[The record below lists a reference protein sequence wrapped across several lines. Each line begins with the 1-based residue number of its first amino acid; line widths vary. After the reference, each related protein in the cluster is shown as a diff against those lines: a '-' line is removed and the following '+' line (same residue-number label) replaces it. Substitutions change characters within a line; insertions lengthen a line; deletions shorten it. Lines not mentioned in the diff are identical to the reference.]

1 VARARAAQLA
11 RFSDR
16 KLYAN
21 SQMGTKEIKRYC
33 AVDAESQKLLE
44 TAVTKLGLS
53 ARAHDRV
60 LRVARTIADLAGE
73 SDIHPVHIS
82 EAIQCVL
89 SRENTQNNRPKIP
102 MSPRVFFPS
111 AFAA

>member
-1 VARARAAQLA
+1 VARARAAQLE
-11 RFSDR
+11 RFRDR

-21 SQMGTKEIKRYC
+21 SQMGTREIRRYC

-73 SDIHPVHIS
+73 PDIRPVHIS
-82 EAIQCVL
+82 EAIQY
-89 SRENTQNNRPKIP
+89 RMIDRYY
-102 MSPRVFFPS
+102 
-111 AFAA
+111 